1 MKTERVAD
9 NLIGGEFVAP
19 QSGEY
24 LDVVNPA
31 SGDVIGKV
39 GVSTAADVERA
50 IAQGR
55 EAFKEWRRTT
65 VKTRAAIMLKFHA
78 LMMQHQDEL
87 ADLVVLENGK
97 NKMEALA
104 SVLKGNETAE
114 YACSLPQLVQG
125 RTLAVSRGITCQ
137 EVRDPLGV
145 VACVVPFNFPIMV
158 PMWTIPIA
166 LTMGNCVIL
175 KPSEKV
181 PLTMGRV
188 AELLMEAGVPKGVF
202 QVSSLSSLRR

>member
-1 MKTERVAD
+1 MLFALPAD
-9 NLIGGEFVAP
+9 TI
-19 QSGEY
+19 
-24 LDVVNPA
+24 
-31 SGDVIGKV
+31 V
-39 GVSTAADVERA
+39 GSA
-50 IAQGR
+50 
-55 EAFKEWRRTT
+55 
-65 VKTRAAIMLKFHA
+65 
-78 LMMQHQDEL
+78 DEL
-87 ADLVVLENGK
+87 ADIVVQENGK

-104 SVLKGNETAE
+104 SVLKGNETVE

-181 PLTMGRV
+181 SASRLSMMTSIWAVSLTRSMLGKRN
-188 AELLMEAGVPKGVF
+188 G
-202 QVSSLSSLRR
+202 